1 MTIFIP
7 FSPTYRELAL
17 IVLLLS
23 TIQFSIYA
31 LSPIYALFMIIE
43 FLTTALLPMYI
54 FLNRTELSTAP
65 LTIHPGYYHGQ
76 QIVLVHKHNQSPQSQ
91 NLSTSLLRRVSRS
104 GHTLCRQTSTVSL
117 PRVRLSRRLPCAA
130 DSLSR

>member
-65 LTIHPGYYHGQ
+65 LTIHPQ
-76 QIVLVHKHNQSPQSQ
+76 DIRLFD
-91 NLSTSLLRRVSRS
+91 
-104 GHTLCRQTSTVSL
+104 TLA
-117 PRVRLSRRLPCAA
+117 P
-130 DSLSR
+130 